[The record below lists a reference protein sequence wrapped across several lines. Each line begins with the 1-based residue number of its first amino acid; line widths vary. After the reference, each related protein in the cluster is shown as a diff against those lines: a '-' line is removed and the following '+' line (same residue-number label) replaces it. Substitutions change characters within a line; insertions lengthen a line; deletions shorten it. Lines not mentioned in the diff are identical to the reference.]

1 MIKQRISAVRQ
12 CMQSQNI
19 DVIIVPTSDPHL
31 SEYLPE
37 HWQTRK
43 WLSGFTG
50 SAGVLVMTADFA
62 GLWTDSRYW
71 VQAEIE
77 LGGTGIVLKKQ
88 GQDTDIAEFLLEHFT
103 GVQKPTLAIDKA
115 VFSLAYY
122 ERLQKMLADVFV
134 FIDMDVV
141 GQVWQ
146 SRPPLPC
153 ADVVVHDV
161 RFVDTSA
168 KDKLQQVR
176 QQIQQLGADWHL
188 ISSLDDIAWLTNL
201 RGSDV
206 AFNPVFLAHLL
217 VGQDETTLFVDGHKL
232 TNPALTVLAQAGIDV
247 APYDGVQQAICNKQ
261 GVLLIDPN
269 KVAVGT
275 LSSFNKDNIKYAM
288 NPSTLLKAIKSPQD
302 IGHIKNAM
310 RQDGVALCEFFAEL
324 DECLERGEMVGEL
337 DVADRLTYYRSQQA
351 HYVSPSFDTI
361 AGFGANGAIVHYKA
375 TPERFAYLVGDGLL
389 LIDSGAQ
396 YHNGTTDIT
405 RMVGVGHITDE
416 QKTDITQVLKAH
428 IALAVAHFP
437 KDLPSPQID
446 IVARAKLWAV
456 GKDYG
461 HGTGHGV
468 GYFLNVHEGPQAIS
482 YTAPQTPERALQ
494 VGMISSNEPGL
505 YRQDKW
511 GIRLENLMAV
521 KPAPDS
527 EFGEFLC
534 FETLTLCPFDERL
547 ILPHLLDNDEKA
559 WLNAYHQ
566 QVYDE
571 LVGHLS
577 ARAKAWLTARTQPI
591 KI

>member
-12 CMQSQNI
+12 YMQSQNI

-146 SRPPLPC
+146 FRPPLPC
-153 ADVVVHDV
+153 ADVVVHDT

-217 VGQDETTLFVDGHKL
+217 IGQDETTLFVDGHKL
-232 TNPALTVLAQAGIDV
+232 TSSALTALAQAGIDV
-247 APYDGVQQAICNKQ
+247 APYDDVQQAICNKQ

-302 IGHIKNAM
+302 ISHIKNAM

-324 DECLERGEMVGEL
+324 DECLERGEMVSEL